1 MLEKQ
6 YERILHRESGMLY
19 GKAPIKKTAAEVGEE
34 IGNLLDFW
42 APAFAK
48 LNWSDRLQLL
58 EQIDEEIRRDW
69 RHAPGVASVS
79 EEFTAKLLD
88 RLGRSVISCRDQ
100 ADFYLNSLNPLDR
113 DAASAWRAQGSSI
126 DGTAVGA
133 SPRQD
138 EENERRGAGSGG
150 PVAT

>member
-1 MLEKQ
+1 
-6 YERILHRESGMLY
+6 MLY
-19 GKAPIKKTAAEVGEE
+19 GKAPIRKTAAEVGEE

-69 RHAPGVASVS
+69 RHAPDVVS
-79 EEFTAKLLD
+79 ISEDFTAKLLD
-88 RLGRSVISCRDQ
+88 RLGRPAISCRDQ
-100 ADFYLNSLNPLDR
+100 ADFYLNSLNPSDR
-113 DAASAWRAQGSSI
+113 DAASAWREQGCYV
-126 DGTAVGA
+126 DGAAAGA
-133 SPRQD
+133 SPRHD

-150 PVAT
+150 SVAT

>member
-1 MLEKQ
+1 
-6 YERILHRESGMLY
+6 MLY
-19 GKAPIKKTAAEVGEE
+19 GKAPIRKTAAEVGEE

-48 LNWSDRLQLL
+48 LNWPDRLQLL

-69 RHAPGVASVS
+69 RHTPGVVS
-79 EEFTAKLLD
+79 ISEDFTAKLLD
-88 RLGRSVISCRDQ
+88 RLGRSAILCRDQ
-100 ADFYLNSLNPLDR
+100 ADFYLNSLNPSDR
-113 DAASAWRAQGSSI
+113 DAASAWRDQGCSV
-126 DGTAVGA
+126 DGAAAGA
-133 SPRQD
+133 SPRHD

>member
-1 MLEKQ
+1 
-6 YERILHRESGMLY
+6 MLY
-19 GKAPIKKTAAEVGEE
+19 GKAPIRKTAAEVGEE
-34 IGNLLDFW
+34 IRSLLDFW

-48 LNWSDRLQLL
+48 INWSDRLQLL

-69 RHAPGVASVS
+69 RHAPEVRSIS

-88 RLGRSVISCRDQ
+88 RLGRSPISCRDQ
-100 ADFYLNSLNPLDR
+100 ADFYLNSLNVQDR
-113 DAASAWRAQGSSI
+113 DAASAWRAQGCSP
-126 DGTAVGA
+126 DGAAA
-133 SPRQD
+133 SAAPRQD